1 MTSAEN
7 MAPTLLSVPRPLAVL
22 AQYSTK
28 GIDTGRGEGG
38 GEPVSIVRD
47 E

>member
-7 MAPTLLSVPRPLAVL
+7 MAPTLLSVPRPLAAL

-28 GIDTGRGEGG
+28 GVDTGRGVEGG
-38 GEPVSIVRD
+38 GPVSIVRD